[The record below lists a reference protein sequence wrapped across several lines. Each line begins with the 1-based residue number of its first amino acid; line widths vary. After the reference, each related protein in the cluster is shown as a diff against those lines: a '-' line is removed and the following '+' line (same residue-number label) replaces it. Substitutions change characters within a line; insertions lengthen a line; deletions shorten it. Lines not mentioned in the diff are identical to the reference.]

1 MAKAIEAVIAKVVAA
16 TRDVEMIFDP
26 ITLFVPQLNF
36 SPRTADAAMLETS
49 HSEQILFKVD
59 YTFENLVWA
68 IKNLR
73 FAIFYG
79 PILETVHPILRKILS
94 ICGGSGGYQPQLI
107 VRTGGSRRYR
117 RISIW

>member
-1 MAKAIEAVIAKVVAA
+1 MARAIEAVIAKVVAA

-26 ITLFVPQLNF
+26 ITLFVPQLKF
-36 SPRTADAAMLETS
+36 SPRTAHAAMLETS

-68 IKNLR
+68 TKNLR

-79 PILETVHPILRKILS
+79 LILETVDPILCKILS
-94 ICGGSGGYQPQLI
+94 ICGGFAGYRPQLI
-107 VRTGGSRRYR
+107 VQTDGSRRLW